1 MLIKNSPFHPL
12 NSGKKTEAQKEI
24 QILSEIKDK
33 PEKNVFSFLKW
44 IKGALNPLQNLP
56 IVSGIYSSL
65 NSENKD
71 SDRDMIQNSLGGFV
85 YGGPIGAL
93 AGFGNWVFN
102 KIFDKTPTELVLDAS
117 GVSKLW
123 EKEDQKKEI
132 KGVRVAKIIEKEEES
147 LRSENSEAKSKK
159 SVEGTFI
166 INQKLKNL
174 NIVDERKINT
184 IEFNYPKWKPE
195 ESIEILS
202 KKKSLDLS
210 SLNKMYNNNL
220 TTKEFILNVRA

>member
-1 MLIKNSPFHPL
+1 MLIQNSPFHPL

-71 SDRDMIQNSLGGFV
+71 SDGDMIQNSLGGFV

>member
-123 EKEDQKKEI
+123 EKEDKKKEI

>member
-210 SLNKMYNNNL
+210 SLKKMYNNNL
-220 TTKEFILNVRA
+220 TSKEFILNVRA

>member
-1 MLIKNSPFHPL
+1 MLIQNSPFHPL